1 MNGIIRIEIGNPN
14 IPPTAVNGNTAPNSA
29 AGTYLG
35 TSQSPM
41 KALMKSPI
49 RCITN
54 RTRAYHQSSPNWS
67 LIFLKNFT
75 ATAYHNHTGKAIQNN
90 LIHCTIHTL
99 SIQEMAATV
108 IKAQDYIGEKQNPW
122 FCLIKGSFPGKQ
134 WLISREPKD
143 QDPHPRSPPHM
154 TVDFNLSHKDPGM
167 SR

>member
-75 ATAYHNHTGKAIQNN
+75 ATAYHNHREKAIQNDLERLVILVPSGDAQSRN
-90 LIHCTIHTL
+90 EHSFSAKQSLL
-99 SIQEMAATV
+99 SSPRIVAL
-108 IKAQDYIGEKQNPW
+108 KGEDGCSQLPRW
-122 FCLIKGSFPGKQ
+122 MQPYVDSWSQ
-134 WLISREPKD
+134 HISTPAVNK
-143 QDPHPRSPPHM
+143 P
-154 TVDFNLSHKDPGM
+154 
-167 SR
+167 